1 MDKKEIIKNQKQL
14 KLAGEIGL
22 FIGIIYFFWFFG
34 ILITGHE
41 NTEMG
46 LGLLLSGIIYTPL
59 GYFVLYKK
67 NRWAAFSIL
76 IILGLSMLSN
86 FLSGNNGIGLFI
98 VLFLIPIYKGT
109 EAAFKLHA
117 HSKKR

>member
-1 MDKKEIIKNQKQL
+1 MNQKQL

-67 NRWAAFSIL
+67 NRWGDWGPKKVLRRDIRDILEFMPPPCFSP
-76 IILGLSMLSN
+76 
-86 FLSGNNGIGLFI
+86 FLN
-98 VLFLIPIYKGT
+98 KGPG
-109 EAAFKLHA
+109 A
-117 HSKKR
+117 